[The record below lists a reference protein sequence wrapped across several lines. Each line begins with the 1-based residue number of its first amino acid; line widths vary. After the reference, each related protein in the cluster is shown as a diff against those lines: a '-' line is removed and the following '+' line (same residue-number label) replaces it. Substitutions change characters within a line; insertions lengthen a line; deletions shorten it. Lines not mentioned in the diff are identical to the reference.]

1 MVPGLKANFL
11 RWPSGMRRYRR
22 SNTGRRA
29 STAGLGGSLSS
40 VKSA

>member
-22 SNTGRRA
+22 SNTGRREY
-29 STAGLGGSLSS
+29 GRFGWSLSS